1 MAMDTA
7 QVHAKSRFFTDPTP
21 SIASKLV
28 PRSMLWGVGASGDP
42 ITVQGSKVDQPET
55 GPGDRGSTFAG

>member
-21 SIASKLV
+21 EYCLKVSPAIHA
-28 PRSMLWGVGASGDP
+28 VGSGC
-42 ITVQGSKVDQPET
+42 IR
-55 GPGDRGSTFAG
+55 GPNHSPGI